1 MEDITGIL
9 GRDGLIEEARKEL
22 KKGKHL
28 LLSGPIGIGKSV
40 VLAKALDAQP
50 ARRLIFRLFDQ
61 QAKGQ
66 FVALAQQMLAADLL
80 SPSALL
86 LPDKL
91 KDVPGSEIPWVS
103 VRRHVNRLSLRDLT
117 HAIIPALADHAEHGE
132 KPLIAVDDLTF
143 LTPTQQAF
151 WLAVFE
157 FAQVAGCA
165 SNRKHGLRKLWWKMQ
180 VLEVPALPPEVATQ
194 IVRAYI
200 AKRGVLIESPE
211 LYTSHV
217 VRQSGG
223 VPQAINDMLDASAKE
238 RVVDKRRIREM
249 RHDAGVKYF
258 DFTPVM
264 IVAGAGIVALRYVA
278 LGMGDRTMYV
288 MAGIGAAMFLAVRML
303 LMKGSAR

>member
-1 MEDITGIL
+1 
-9 GRDGLIEEARKEL
+9 
-22 KKGKHL
+22 
-28 LLSGPIGIGKSV
+28 
-40 VLAKALDAQP
+40 
-50 ARRLIFRLFDQ
+50 
-61 QAKGQ
+61 
-66 FVALAQQMLAADLL
+66 
-80 SPSALL
+80 
-86 LPDKL
+86 
-91 KDVPGSEIPWVS
+91 
-103 VRRHVNRLSLRDLT
+103 
-117 HAIIPALADHAEHGE
+117 
-132 KPLIAVDDLTF
+132 LIAVDDLTF

-180 VLEVPALPPEVATQ
+180 VLEVPPLPPDVATQ
-194 IVRAYI
+194 IVRSYI

-223 VPQAINDMLDASAKE
+223 VPQAINDMLDSSAKE

-264 IVAGAGIVALRYVA
+264 IVTGAGIVALRYVA
-278 LGMGDRTMYV
+278 LGLGDRTMYV